1 MLRALFLSFALLLAA
16 LPGAGRA
23 AEPYV
28 FDSIDGGRL
37 DLRDW
42 QGRPVLVVNTASRC
56 GFTGQYEGLQDLQ
69 DRYGARGLVVLAVPS
84 DDFRQELDSAAA
96 VKDYC
101 ETVFG
106 LTLPMTDITPA
117 GSRRGISTS
126 CCSAPMARC
135 CRHGVPRRDRS
146 RRRSPRPSRRR
157 WTDPARSLP
166 QHGAAPARAR
176 RGCCGGAGGGGHAE
190 GARQTQAYTPAAWPS
205 GAWRYR
211 KLGAGRA
218 PCPALPPVRAG
229 SGASRRPRPRR
240 GSRTSVRRGF
250 R

>member
-23 AEPYV
+23 AEAHV

-106 LTLPMTDITPA
+106 LTLPMTDITPV
-117 GSRRGISTS
+117 RGVGAHPFYRQVKAQTGWEPAWNFNKLLLGPDGTVLQTWGATTRPL
-126 CCSAPMARC
+126 SAPITSAIE
-135 CRHGVPRRDRS
+135 
-146 RRRSPRPSRRR
+146 
-157 WTDPARSLP
+157 
-166 QHGAAPARAR
+166 AA
-176 RGCCGGAGGGGHAE
+176 
-190 GARQTQAYTPAAWPS
+190 
-205 GAWRYR
+205 
-211 KLGAGRA
+211 LD
-218 PCPALPPVRAG
+218 
-229 SGASRRPRPRR
+229 
-240 GSRTSVRRGF
+240 
-250 R
+250 